1 MSLQSSNFD
10 RLSTHLAWYLFV
22 HHVDVVVEASLG
34 RENGRALLARP
45 LFVTRHVGVPHVNPH
60 ELGQQHLA
68 AIFTWSLL
76 FVFGVRPGLPRVLL
90 LDLLRLA
97 DVVWLDAR
105 FCRGSSW
112 DFLSRRDRLC
122 FFFFSSF
129 CSFSSEELETG
140 EGAEERVV

>member
-1 MSLQSSNFD
+1 M
-10 RLSTHLAWYLFV
+10 
-22 HHVDVVVEASLG
+22 
-34 RENGRALLARP
+34 
-45 LFVTRHVGVPHVNPH
+45 
-60 ELGQQHLA
+60 
-68 AIFTWSLL
+68 FTVSRTFL

-129 CSFSSEELETG
+129 CSVSSEEVEAG

>member
-1 MSLQSSNFD
+1 M
-10 RLSTHLAWYLFV
+10 
-22 HHVDVVVEASLG
+22 
-34 RENGRALLARP
+34 
-45 LFVTRHVGVPHVNPH
+45 
-60 ELGQQHLA
+60 
-68 AIFTWSLL
+68 FTVSRVFL
-76 FVFGVRPGLPRVLL
+76 FVFGVRPGLPRVSL

-122 FFFFSSF
+122 FSLRFFFFFSS
-129 CSFSSEELETG
+129 CSDSSEELEAG

>member
-1 MSLQSSNFD
+1 M
-10 RLSTHLAWYLFV
+10 
-22 HHVDVVVEASLG
+22 
-34 RENGRALLARP
+34 
-45 LFVTRHVGVPHVNPH
+45 
-60 ELGQQHLA
+60 
-68 AIFTWSLL
+68 FTVSRVFL

-112 DFLSRRDRLC
+112 DLLSRRDRLC
-122 FFFFSSF
+122 FFFFFSSF
-129 CSFSSEELETG
+129 CSVSSEEVEAG

>member
-1 MSLQSSNFD
+1 M
-10 RLSTHLAWYLFV
+10 
-22 HHVDVVVEASLG
+22 
-34 RENGRALLARP
+34 
-45 LFVTRHVGVPHVNPH
+45 
-60 ELGQQHLA
+60 
-68 AIFTWSLL
+68 FTVSRTFL

-129 CSFSSEELETG
+129 SSFSSEELETG
-140 EGAEERVV
+140 EGAEERPDREGLLVALLPLRRASYECPLILHRLQ